1 MIQFLVTIVQP
12 QRGGLG
18 GSGIGKRRG
27 QLMINDVPQT
37 KVRKLKDVLNSIHD
51 QDDDMFFQMRK
62 NNAGPIIRELT
73 EELLDDMDS
82 DNEDI
87 LM

>member
-1 MIQFLVTIVQP
+1 LIQFLVTIVQP

-37 KVRKLKDVLNSIHD
+37 KVRKLRDVLNTIHD
-51 QDDDMFFQMRK
+51 QDDVFFQMRK

-82 DNEDI
+82 ENEDI

>member
-1 MIQFLVTIVQP
+1 VTIVQP

-37 KVRKLKDVLNSIHD
+37 KVRNLRDVLNSNATHD
-51 QDDDMFFQMRK
+51 QDDVFFQMRK

-73 EELLDDMDS
+73 EELLDDIDS
-82 DNEDI
+82 ENEDI

>member
-1 MIQFLVTIVQP
+1 MTIVQP

-37 KVRKLKDVLNSIHD
+37 KVRNLRDVLNSNATHD
-51 QDDDMFFQMRK
+51 QDDVFFQMRK

-73 EELLDDMDS
+73 EELLDDIDS
-82 DNEDI
+82 ENEDI

>member
-1 MIQFLVTIVQP
+1 MTIVQP
-12 QRGGLG
+12 QRSGLG

-37 KVRKLKDVLNSIHD
+37 KL
-51 QDDDMFFQMRK
+51 RK

-73 EELLDDMDS
+73 EELLDDLDS
-82 DNEDI
+82 DIEDV